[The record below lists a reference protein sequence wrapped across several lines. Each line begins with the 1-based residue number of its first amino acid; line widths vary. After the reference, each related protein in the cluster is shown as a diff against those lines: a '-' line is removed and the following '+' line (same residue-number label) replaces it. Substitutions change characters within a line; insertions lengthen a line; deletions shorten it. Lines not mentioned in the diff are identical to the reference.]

1 MTSQLDTLTQITLDD
16 LVTSFGW
23 QKQPL
28 LAAVLRFLFFKPARK
43 FAQQMMEFDTLTG
56 QVGLSEASCRFLQ
69 RHYIKDLRVHGREHM
84 PTSGPVLVLSNHP
97 GMTDNVSLFAAV
109 NRPDLRI
116 IAIQR
121 PFLESLYN
129 ISPKL
134 SYVSDNPSDRMRAVR
149 QVSAHLRAG
158 GVALTCPAGKI
169 EPDPDVYPGA
179 LESLNNWTDSSGVF
193 MRFAPQTQIVP
204 VLISGVIWERTAHYW
219 LTRIKRT
226 REDRERLAAALQL
239 LVMVTRDAQ
248 PTTVHVRFA
257 EPITADEVN
266 PLDSDCIHE
275 KIIERMQCLLET
287 RNDGDGESIL

>member
-1 MTSQLDTLTQITLDD
+1 MTSQLDTLTQINLDD

-23 QKQPL
+23 QKYPL
-28 LAAVLRFLFFKPARK
+28 LPAVLRAFFAKPARK
-43 FAQQMMEFDTLTG
+43 FAQQMVEFDTLTG
-56 QVGLSEASCRFLQ
+56 KVGLSEAACRFLQ
-69 RHYIKDLRVHGREHM
+69 NRYIKDLRVHGRENM
-84 PTSGPVLVLSNHP
+84 PTTGPVLVLSNHP

-129 ISPKL
+129 ISPML

-193 MRFAPQTQIVP
+193 MRFAPQTKIVP

-226 REDRERLAAALQL
+226 RDERERLAAALQL
-239 LVMVTRDAQ
+239 LVLVTRDAR
-248 PTTVHVRFA
+248 PNTVHVHFA
-257 EPITADEVN
+257 KPITAEEVN
-266 PLDSDCIHE
+266 PLDSDCIQE
-275 KIIERMQCLLET
+275 KIIERMQCLLEN
-287 RNDGDGESIL
+287 RNDGEGVSIL

>member
-1 MTSQLDTLTQITLDD
+1 MTSQLDTLTQINLDD

-23 QKQPL
+23 QKYPP
-28 LAAVLRFLFFKPARK
+28 LAAMLRALFARPARK
-43 FAQQMMEFDTLTG
+43 FAEQMVEFDNLVG
-56 QVGLSEASCRFLQ
+56 EAGLSEASCRFLQ
-69 RHYIKDLRVHGREHM
+69 RHYIRDLRVHGREHM
-84 PTSGPVLVLSNHP
+84 PTTGPVLVLSNHP

-116 IAIQR
+116 IAVQR

-134 SYVSDNPSDRMRAVR
+134 SYVSDNPSDRVRAVR

-179 LESLNNWTDSSGVF
+179 VEALNNWTDSSGVF

-204 VLISGVIWERTAHYW
+204 VVISGVIWERTAHYW

-226 REDRERLAAALQL
+226 RDDRERLAAALQL
-239 LVMVTRDAQ
+239 LVMVTREAR
-248 PTTVHVRFA
+248 PTIVHVRFA
-257 EPITADEVN
+257 KPITTDEVN
-266 PLDSDCIHE
+266 PLDNDCIHK
-275 KIIERMQCLLET
+275 KIIERMQCLIES
-287 RNDGDGESIL
+287 RNDSDGESIL

>member
-1 MTSQLDTLTQITLDD
+1 MTSQLDTLTQINLDD

-23 QKQPL
+23 QKLPV
-28 LAAVLRFLFFKPARK
+28 LAAALRALFFKPARK
-43 FAQQMMEFDTLTG
+43 FAQQMVEFDTLVG

-69 RHYIKDLRVHGREHM
+69 RHYIQDLRVHGRENM

-149 QVSAHLRAG
+149 QVAAHLRAG

-179 LESLNNWTDSSGVF
+179 FESLKNWTDSSGVF

-226 REDRERLAAALQL
+226 RDDRERLAAALQL
-239 LVMVTRDAQ
+239 LVMVTRDAR

-257 EPITADEVN
+257 KPITADEVS

-275 KIIERMQCLLET
+275 KIMERMQCLLET
-287 RNDGDGESIL
+287 RDDGGGETIL